1 MKFNLYI
8 YYFILPLYNNCYI
21 ILFKCSISLLIY
33 ATHQITIKKGFGS
46 MIINWQEEI
55 TKIDPDIKFRAQG
68 GWLKTIDELDKSV
81 RNGYSLV
88 GDFVQAGNFEAEY
101 SEGIY
106 LDCNKEGTAKKPQQ
120 DYRLF
125 RFRDG
130 KVRLLDMVID
140 AGQGWAVD
148 LWEAVEDEL

>member
-1 MKFNLYI
+1 M
-8 YYFILPLYNNCYI
+8 PLLFRCSHTSFKLKI
-21 ILFKCSISLLIY
+21 I
-33 ATHQITIKKGFGS
+33 QINIKKDLVN

-55 TKIDPDIKFRAQG
+55 TKIDPDIKFRAHG
-68 GWLKTIDELDKSV
+68 GWLKTVEELDKSV
-81 RNGYSLV
+81 TNGYSRV
-88 GDFVQAGNFEAEY
+88 GDFVKAGDFEEEY
-101 SEGIY
+101 SEGLY

-140 AGQGWAVD
+140 GSQGWACE
-148 LWEAVEDEL
+148 LWDAVEDEF